1 MQGLGAGS
9 IIGPLGLLTFASIAA
24 EHRTEAASMEPD
36 PRLGS
41 SIGIATALAILVRTA
56 GISHGVLAE
65 AISPFNEML
74 RENTLYG
81 GSELTDPSA
90 LLELEG
96 EVARQALM
104 IGYVD
109 VFYLCAI
116 TSVLA
121 MPLIPLLRTA
131 GRAR

>member
-1 MQGLGAGS
+1 MWNLIRS
-9 IIGPLGLLTFASIAA
+9 
-24 EHRTEAASMEPD
+24 
-36 PRLGS
+36 LGS

-65 AISPFNEML
+65 AISPYNEML
-74 RENTLYG
+74 RQQALSG
-81 GSELTDPSA
+81 GNELTDPSA
-90 LLELEG
+90 LVELEG

-131 GRAR
+131 ARAKRPELTAKY

>member
-1 MQGLGAGS
+1 M
-9 IIGPLGLLTFASIAA
+9 
-24 EHRTEAASMEPD
+24 
-36 PRLGS
+36 
-41 SIGIATALAILVRTA
+41 
-56 GISHGVLAE
+56 
-65 AISPFNEML
+65 
-74 RENTLYG
+74 
-81 GSELTDPSA
+81 TDPSA

-121 MPLIPLLRTA
+121 MPLIPLLRPA
-131 GRAR
+131 ARAR